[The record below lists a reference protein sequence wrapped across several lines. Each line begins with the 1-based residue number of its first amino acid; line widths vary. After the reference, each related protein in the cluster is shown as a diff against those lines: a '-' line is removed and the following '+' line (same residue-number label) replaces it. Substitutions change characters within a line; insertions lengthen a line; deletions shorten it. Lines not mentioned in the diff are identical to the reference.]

1 MLLLNE
7 TTLFYHDL
15 SSQKTDKSAYGII
28 SDWSSEVQGSVKGSH
43 VPQAW
48 SGLSTTA
55 IGTISSAR
63 PTTGTSLNGIA
74 IVTKDS
80 KPQSKAVVR
89 GQGAKLFEEDEDDEC
104 EVALASPLT
113 GGQGLA
119 NTVRCM

>member
-7 TTLFYHDL
+7 TTLYYHDL

-28 SDWSSEVQGSVKGSH
+28 SDWSLEVQGSVKGSH

-48 SGLSTTA
+48 TGLSTTA
-55 IGTISSAR
+55 ISTSAR
-63 PTTGTSLNGIA
+63 PTTSLNGIA

-80 KPQSKAVVR
+80 KPQSKAAVHS
-89 GQGAKLFEEDEDDEC
+89 QGAKLFEEDEDDEC
-104 EVALASPLT
+104 KVALASPLK

-119 NTVRCM
+119 NMVRCM